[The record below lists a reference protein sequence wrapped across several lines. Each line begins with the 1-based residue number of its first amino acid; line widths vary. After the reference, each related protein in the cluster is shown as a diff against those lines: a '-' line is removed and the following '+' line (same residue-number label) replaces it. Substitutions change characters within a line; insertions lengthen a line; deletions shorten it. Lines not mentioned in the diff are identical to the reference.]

1 MAYTPTEPTG
11 PPPGFLVA
19 MDENGLV
26 NALKA
31 HADFLL
37 TRHRLHIMPELEG
50 ANHQIKHIINIL
62 MDRYR
67 RVNAARIFAVNN
79 AQQAENRERELRIH
93 LGSSKDL
100 LRYTQRGLDAVTR
113 ERDELRYRRGALER
127 RVDALTR
134 ERDIARA
141 QHNAV
146 RVQRDGINAQYN
158 LVYGQL
164 ANANNQVANVNN
176 QLRIEQFIIRNLGR
190 ARATLIQRNAA
201 LRIQVQ
207 WFRNRQLNPPPIVQ
221 QNPQT
226 WLILH

>member
-1 MAYTPTEPTG
+1 MAYVPTDPTG

-26 NALKA
+26 NTLKA

-37 TRHRLHIMPELEG
+37 TRHRLHILPELEG
-50 ANHQIKHIINIL
+50 ANHQIKHIVNIL
-62 MDRYR
+62 MDRCR
-67 RVNAARIFAVNN
+67 RTG
-79 AQQAENRERELRIH
+79 ERERELRIQ

-100 LRYTQRGLDAVTR
+100 LRYTQRGLDAATR
-113 ERDELRYRRGALER
+113 ERDELRYRRGALQR
-127 RVDALTR
+127 RIDALTR

-158 LVYGQL
+158 LVFGQL
-164 ANANNQVANVNN
+164 ANANNQVGNLNN
-176 QLRIEQFIIRNLGR
+176 QLRIEQFTIRNLGR

-201 LRIQVQ
+201 LRIQIQ
-207 WFRNRQLNPPPIVQ
+207 WLRHNQLNPAPIVQ